1 MAKTYTD
8 FMKGGALDNFVPSI
22 NLGAFD
28 VQFDM
33 VNKKMHVLIKFALKN
48 GTVSPGGGQLYMANE
63 VAQLNQQRFAKA
75 YIKQIP
81 PAWNGK
87 VKFVSTK
94 QDNGWKDLIIEPT
107 FKVQQAPI
115 ASAHYEIEVVPESVE
130 QHTQR
135 DPTGIVTP
143 TPINSN
149 TGFQAR
155 QAYMGSES
163 TSNTGMQ
170 NYGKNVVWD
179 LDKGISIPLEFN
191 ASTTDW
197 TPASDTDGWSRL
209 RAYVRNTARF
219 KVARKFRSSTRPK
232 VKLIGSGMGSIAN
245 NTKLANDIHAQLKT
259 VGFKNP
265 VTCESGAT
273 NGNKAIELKMDKVEL
288 KQLFPP
294 RTAEKNSLYKQI
306 TTAHEFGHMLGLPDE
321 YLCMHQRT
329 QDAMSEVYSDRVT
342 QSLKGNAGN
351 KITDDETK
359 HIVVH
364 QGAYVKLCAEA
375 GVVAPPF
382 NRLSSSMM
390 SNGMVLH
397 PWHFVTLWECLKE
410 FSETADWKIVMN

>member
-8 FMKGGALDNFVPSI
+8 LMKGGSVDNFVPSI
-22 NLGAFD
+22 DLGAFD

-33 VNKKMHVLIKFALKN
+33 VKKKMNVLIKFALKA
-48 GTVSPGGGQLYMANE
+48 GTVPPGGGQLYQANE

-75 YIKQIP
+75 YVKQIP
-81 PAWNGK
+81 TAWNGK
-87 VKFVSTK
+87 AKFVSTK
-94 QDNGWKDLIIEPT
+94 QDQGWKDLTIEPT
-107 FKVQQAPI
+107 FKVQQAPL
-115 ASAHYEIEVVPESVE
+115 ASAHYEIEVIPESVE
-130 QHTQR
+130 QHTLR

-143 TPINSN
+143 LPINTN
-149 TGFQAR
+149 AGFQAR

-163 TSNTGMQ
+163 ITNTGMK
-170 NYGKNVVWD
+170 NYGQNMRWD
-179 LDKGISIPLEFN
+179 LDKGVSIPLEFLAMATVWSPDSD
-191 ASTTDW
+191 AS
-197 TPASDTDGWSRL
+197 GWSRL
-209 RAYVRNTARF
+209 RAYVRNTERF
-219 KVARKFRSSTRPK
+219 KVPRKFRSSTRPK
-232 VKLIGSGMGSIAN
+232 VKLIGSGMGSDNSNIA
-245 NTKLANDIHAQLKT
+245 LARNIHDHLKT
-259 VGFKNP
+259 VGFKSP
-265 VTCESGAT
+265 VTYESGVT
-273 NGNKAIELKMDKVEL
+273 NGEKNIELKMDKTEL

-342 QSLKGNAGN
+342 QSLIGNAGN
-351 KITDDETK
+351 AITDDATK

-382 NRLSSSMM
+382 NRLSSSIM

-397 PWHFVTLWECLKE
+397 PWHYVTLWECLKD
-410 FSETADWKIVMN
+410 FSETSDWKIVMN